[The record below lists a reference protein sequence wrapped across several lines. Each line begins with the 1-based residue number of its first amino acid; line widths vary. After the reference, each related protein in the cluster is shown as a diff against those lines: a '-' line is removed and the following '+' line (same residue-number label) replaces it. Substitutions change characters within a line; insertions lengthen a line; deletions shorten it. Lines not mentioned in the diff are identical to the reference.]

1 MKSFRLLWYLLF
13 VVALAACTSGKRALE
28 RGEYD
33 AAVLKAVNRLRSSPN
48 NEKARQ
54 TLRDGYSLA
63 LQWHLENIRHLQ
75 SSNVRFRWED
85 IAQNYDQ
92 LNMLY
97 DEIRRCPSGLQVVG
111 NPRQYISEA
120 SEAKMQAAIERYN
133 AGNELMA
140 QAKNNRLI
148 AREAFMHFATTERYT
163 SNYRDTRAKMDEAR
177 YYATLKVVV
186 EQVTVGSRSL
196 SISNEYFQNK
206 INEFLNSN
214 RRLNEFVRF
223 YTPQEASAEKLQYP
237 DHVVRLQFDD
247 FVVGQT
253 IMVSNT
259 DQITSKDSVQ
269 VGEVTVDGKKR
280 PVYNRVSAKLTVNQ
294 KTVLSKGLLDMQI
307 FDPNTSRVV
316 YQNKMP
322 GEFVW
327 MNQWGNFN
335 GDERALT
342 KEQRQICSTREQ
354 MPPPPQDLFVEFCKP
369 IYSQVTEQIRRY
381 YQNY

>member
-1 MKSFRLLWYLLF
+1 
-13 VVALAACTSGKRALE
+13 
-28 RGEYD
+28 
-33 AAVLKAVNRLRSSPN
+33 
-48 NEKARQ
+48 
-54 TLRDGYSLA
+54 
-63 LQWHLENIRHLQ
+63 
-75 SSNVRFRWED
+75 
-85 IAQNYDQ
+85 
-92 LNMLY
+92 
-97 DEIRRCPSGLQVVG
+97 
-111 NPRQYISEA
+111 
-120 SEAKMQAAIERYN
+120 
-133 AGNELMA
+133 
-140 QAKNNRLI
+140 
-148 AREAFMHFATTERYT
+148 MHFATTERLT
-163 SNYRDTRAKMDEAR
+163 ANYRDTRAKMDEAR

-223 YTPQEASAEKLQYP
+223 YTPQEANAEKLQYP

-253 IMVSNT
+253 MMVSNT

-269 VGEVTVDGKKR
+269 VGEVIVDGTKR
-280 PVYNRVSAKLTVNQ
+280 PVYNRVSAKLTVNK

-316 YQNKMP
+316 FQNKMP

-335 GDERALT
+335 GDERALNR
-342 KEQRQICSTREQ
+342 EQKQICSTREQ

>member
-1 MKSFRLLWYLLF
+1 MKSFRLLWYLFF

-54 TLRDGYSLA
+54 TLRDGYGLA
-63 LQWHLENIRHLQ
+63 LEWHLENIRHLQ
-75 SSNVRFRWED
+75 SANVRFRWEE

-97 DEIRRCPSGLQVVG
+97 DEIRRCPSGLQIVG

-120 SEAKMQAAIERYN
+120 TEAKMQAAIERYN
-133 AGNELMA
+133 AGSELMA
-140 QAKNNRLI
+140 QAKNNRII

-163 SNYRDTRAKMDEAR
+163 ANYRDTRARMDEAR

-223 YTPQEASAEKLQYP
+223 YTPQEANAEKLQYP

-253 IMVSNT
+253 MMVSNT

-269 VGEVTVDGKKR
+269 VGEVTVDGKR
-280 PVYNRVSAKLTVNQ
+280 QPVYNRVSAKLTINK

-307 FDPNTSRVV
+307 FEHNTSRVV
-316 YQNKMP
+316 FQNKMP

-342 KEQRQICSTREQ
+342 REQKQICGTREQ